1 MMENIY
7 IQMFTRCLRFLPPDE
22 LGSPTRIQLCVVLA
36 AVTVRGGPSPPGQCP
51 GHACGVLNF
60 LKLLKLNSWYRMAYI
75 IKYQMLL
82 KLRTKKPRA
91 EIISMR

>member
-51 GHACGVLNF
+51 GHACGVF
-60 LKLLKLNSWYRMAYI
+60 EFFEAPE
-75 IKYQMLL
+75 IKFVVQDGVYYKIQNVV
-82 KLRTKKPRA
+82 
-91 EIISMR
+91 EIEDQKT